1 MASYA
6 GQMEIVSLLLS
17 QPNIQLNQSG
27 RGNSALGW
35 ATQNN
40 HTEVVQ
46 LLTEAGAQ

>member
-1 MASYA
+1 MASYD

-27 RGNSALGW
+27 CGNSALGW

-40 HTEVVQ
+40 QTEVVR
-46 LLTEAGAQ
+46 LLTKAGAQ